1 MDKEHI
7 KTHTMAERLLY
18 ITIFQL
24 WWVAVWGI
32 SYLFVEMVSKGSK
45 AVELYIYIGLLLFIV
60 LVLYK
65 NPNLMIHL

>member
-1 MDKEHI
+1 M
-7 KTHTMAERLLY
+7 TERLIY

-32 SYLFVEMVSKGSK
+32 CYLLIEYLSKGSK
-45 AVELYIYIGLLLFIV
+45 TVELYIYIGLLLLIL

-65 NPNLMIHL
+65 HPTLMIHL